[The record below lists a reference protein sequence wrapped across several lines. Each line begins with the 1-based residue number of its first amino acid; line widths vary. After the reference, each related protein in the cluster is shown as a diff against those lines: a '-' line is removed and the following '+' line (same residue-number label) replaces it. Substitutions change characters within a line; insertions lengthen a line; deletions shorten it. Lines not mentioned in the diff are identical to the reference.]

1 MSMVAMLVRGLRV
14 LFGTAGVLPA
24 LAVIALAVML
34 GRGSMFLGS
43 IFMMFGSLV
52 MFVFGHEIPR

>member
-1 MSMVAMLVRGLRV
+1 MLVRGLRV

-24 LAVIALAVML
+24 LAVIALAVMF
-34 GRGSMFLGS
+34 GGGSMFLGS

>member
-1 MSMVAMLVRGLRV
+1 MLVRGLRV

-34 GRGSMFLGS
+34 GGGSMFLGS